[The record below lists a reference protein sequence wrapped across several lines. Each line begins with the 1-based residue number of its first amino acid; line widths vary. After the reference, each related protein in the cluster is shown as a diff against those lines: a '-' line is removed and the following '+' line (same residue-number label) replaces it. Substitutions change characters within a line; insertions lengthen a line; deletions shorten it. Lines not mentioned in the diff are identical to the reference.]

1 MICPRNIHWFSM
13 FFPYFFF
20 EKSPENHW
28 FPANPAKA
36 SSKLIWMAATICTVQ
51 VGSMPFRWI
60 TWGFLPA
67 RGSNRQWVHWPKQPN
82 NYLPNNPTTMR
93 FYQQPN
99 NYLPRNTS
107 LDYLPKKHE
116 ILATKQGALNQQDTS
131 NPWFFSA
138 TIGTNR
144 LVDQKEFTKG
154 FPAPG
159 GFWM

>member
-13 FFPYFFF
+13 DFPVFFF

-28 FPANPAKA
+28 FPANPARA

-82 NYLPNNPTTMR
+82 NYLP
-93 FYQQPN
+93 
-99 NYLPRNTS
+99 RNTS

-116 ILATKQGALNQQDTS
+116 ILATKQGALSQQDTS
-131 NPWFFSA
+131 DPWFFSA

-144 LVDQKEFTKG
+144 SVDQKEFTKG